1 MLLLPW
7 ISVCKSSNFTFPPWT
22 LIIVM
27 LLLPWIS
34 VCNSSN
40 FTFPPWTLII
50 VLLLLPWIS
59 VCITRNVMSFF
70 KHEDFKPAP
79 SNRRCF
85 LLFIWNMFQ
94 IVSFFFYAVLCVRAL
109 YFSYLFTLS
118 TYLDTPIRENIWI
131 LLLSSLLLTQGFLYK
146 TSWLDTSLGFVICT
160 FLSFWFHFY
169 SATSALGTTAIP
181 WVVFLLNN
189 DIPVCRFFM
198 ALSLI
203 LSYFPFLL
211 VSVAGYHD
219 STIPLLSSSFRAY
232 ITGLLV
238 LAVVFKVRSC
248 YLKNI
253 MYSVCLALTWWY
265 GVPVYIEDKLG
276 LVVLQL
282 ATFKHI
288 VGFIVY
294 GSLHEFI
301 FIVKCLVYIIP
312 NVGKRVSFCEPY
324 TKNLCLPGFVFSEN
338 GPGKVEILRYSS
350 DSVEIG
356 YKHEAS
362 GISFTAEMDN
372 KYIIEREADEG
383 DGVDSVA
390 VAIECAAKIQY
401 ALKNEINFVEHVFG
415 PISGIHFYHAVPFRD
430 LLNLD
435 HKKFDLRSTK
445 ENFIVGVWETVVKST
460 LWRAE
465 FAYRCLLK
473 LQEIPRLDQE
483 RWEHSAIISH
493 VASDATMVD
502 KWRVAL
508 GDL

>member
-1 MLLLPW
+1 
-7 ISVCKSSNFTFPPWT
+7 
-22 LIIVM
+22 
-27 LLLPWIS
+27 
-34 VCNSSN
+34 
-40 FTFPPWTLII
+40 
-50 VLLLLPWIS
+50 
-59 VCITRNVMSFF
+59 
-70 KHEDFKPAP
+70 
-79 SNRRCF
+79 
-85 LLFIWNMFQ
+85 
-94 IVSFFFYAVLCVRAL
+94 
-109 YFSYLFTLS
+109 
-118 TYLDTPIRENIWI
+118 
-131 LLLSSLLLTQGFLYK
+131 
-146 TSWLDTSLGFVICT
+146 
-160 FLSFWFHFY
+160 
-169 SATSALGTTAIP
+169 
-181 WVVFLLNN
+181 VFLLNN

-198 ALSLI
+198 ALSII

-211 VSVAGYHD
+211 VSGVGYYAD
-219 STIPLLSSSFRAY
+219 TITFPSNSFRAY

-248 YLKNI
+248 YLKNV
-253 MYSVCLALTWWY
+253 MYFVCLALIWWY
-265 GVPVYIEDKLG
+265 GVPVQNEEKLG
-276 LVVLQL
+276 LVVLEL
-282 ATFKHI
+282 ATCKHI

-372 KYIIEREADEG
+372 KYVIEREAEEG

-445 ENFIVGVWETVVKST
+445 ENFIVGV
-460 LWRAE
+460 
-465 FAYRCLLK
+465 
-473 LQEIPRLDQE
+473 
-483 RWEHSAIISH
+483 
-493 VASDATMVD
+493 
-502 KWRVAL
+502 
-508 GDL
+508 